1 MAITATAD
9 TRKRVSP
16 VRRAGFPARLCAA
29 VALGSVGAHA
39 WMAWEHRAMP
49 WEGALMLL
57 MAAACLP
64 CAVFV
69 WRRGHER
76 SVQLLF
82 VMALAMVAVHAVLLL
97 APGSTAGRGHGGMDP
112 MGAMGTM
119 GGSMAGVVMQPAPM
133 LGVIALE
140 LAVAMLAA
148 WAMRRSRACGGQPA

>member
-1 MAITATAD
+1 
-9 TRKRVSP
+9 
-16 VRRAGFPARLCAA
+16 
-29 VALGSVGAHA
+29 
-39 WMAWEHRAMP
+39 MAWEHRAMP